1 MFDNIDWQLW
11 IILPSVFILV
21 IVALLLRSRINKDKN
36 PLNRALS
43 LLKLN
48 TIVLASFL
56 LCLWIFVLPRIPT
69 LSSEGYPQT
78 VESLQ
83 SPQQLLEYLQIY
95 NRALVRT
102 TIVLFWFIF
111 VFVAWFLSSL
121 YNFSKAVTAAILE
134 KG

>member
-11 IILPSVFILV
+11 VILPSVFILV

-36 PLNRALS
+36 PLNRALR

-48 TIVLASFL
+48 TIILASFL
-56 LCLWIFVLPRIPT
+56 LCLWIFALPRIPT

-83 SPQQLLEYLQIY
+83 SPQQLLEYLQMY

-121 YNFSKAVTAAILE
+121 YNFSKTVTAAILE